1 MRVLVT
7 GMGGEIGTRVA
18 QMLEAQ
24 PEVTEI
30 LGMDFVPP
38 RRRLHRSMF
47 KRIDPRER
55 DRLVSAVLD
64 FAPQAVAHCGV
75 YEPEARMSSELA
87 GVRSEACAVAALG
100 AAARAGALERVALR
114 SSLTV
119 YGRGPGHARVPDEHS
134 LVAPTTPYGR
144 SCVAVEA
151 LAADLARRHGFA
163 VAAMR
168 FAPVVGPHM
177 PSPLGRVLRLP
188 AVPVPAFADPAIS
201 LVSLSDSAQALVA
214 ALMMRFD
221 GPLNVAAPG
230 SVTPWQ
236 AARLGGRVP
245 VPVFGPGWAAART
258 AAEFLGAPIPA
269 HVQEALRFGRSA
281 DTSRLRDLGIVFG
294 KTTRDIC
301 AELYDWGSVVPIRPG
316 VAA

>member
-18 QMLEAQ
+18 QVLESQ
-24 PEVTEI
+24 SEVTEI
-30 LGMDFVPP
+30 LGIDFVPP

-64 FAPQAVAHCGV
+64 FAPQVVAHCGV

-87 GVRSEACAVAALG
+87 GIRTEACSVAALG
-100 AAARAGALERVALR
+100 AAARAGSLERVAIR

-119 YGRGPGHARVPDEHS
+119 YGRGAGHPRVPDEES
-134 LVAPTTPYGR
+134 IVAPTTPYGR

-151 LAADLARRHGFA
+151 LAADLARRHGFS

-168 FAPVVGPHM
+168 LAPVVGPHM

-188 AVPVPAFADPAIS
+188 AVPVPAFSDPAFS
-201 LVSLSDSAQALVA
+201 LVSLSDSAQAFVS
-214 ALMMRFD
+214 ALMMGFN

-245 VPVFGPGWAAART
+245 FPVFGPGWHAARA

-269 HVQEALRFGRSA
+269 HVREVLQLGRSA
-281 DTSRLRDLGIVFG
+281 DTSTLRDLGVIFE

-301 AELYDWGSVVPIRPG
+301 AELYDWGSVLPIRPG